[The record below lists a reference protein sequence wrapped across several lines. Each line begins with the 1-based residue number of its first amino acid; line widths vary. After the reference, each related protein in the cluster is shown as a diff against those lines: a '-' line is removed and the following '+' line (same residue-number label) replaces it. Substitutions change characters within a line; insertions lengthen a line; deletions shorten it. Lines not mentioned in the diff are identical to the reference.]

1 MNKLILLLI
10 LSIIIGVCVS
20 FNPSKDTLFF
30 EDFQDLGKSSSKWI
44 KSSNQEYSGVI
55 GFKAANDPIDEN
67 DNGLVLTQAGKRY
80 AITYQL
86 SHAIDN
92 TNKELI
98 VQYELQFQEGVTCS
112 GGYIKLYTDREDF
125 NVETVD
131 SNTPYSI
138 MFGADVCGSNDR
150 IHFIVRHRNP
160 ITNVH
165 EEKLITAK
173 PSVRKDRVSHI
184 YTLIIRPD
192 NTFTIKVD
200 DESVLDGSFHDS
212 FTPAFNPPKEIDD
225 PTDSK
230 PSDWVD
236 DAEIPE
242 PGATKPD
249 DWDEDQ
255 PLRINDPQ
263 AVKPSDWLDN
273 EPFLIS
279 DPSETQP
286 PEWNE
291 EDDGEWEA
299 PSIENPKCASGQCG
313 EWVIPTIANPLYK
326 GKWSAPMV
334 ANPLY
339 KGEWKPRQIA
349 NPSYFNVENPY
360 IVEPIIAV
368 GIEVLSN
375 TRDILFDN
383 FIITHSQE
391 EAQQL
396 LQENWKEKHTIQKER
411 QAAKNAEDAKKL
423 DPSQGDI
430 FETIKFYLT
439 LFQSEANQNPLLYLV
454 GFSSLLLPI
463 VFCFTRSKKP
473 SSKKVK
479 SDDDNN
485 STSTTTTNT
494 SVTKESVSIQ
504 DKPTI
509 ESEESD
515 ESDEDNETTK
525 KSTVTKRTN
534 KVK

>member
-10 LSIIIGVCVS
+10 LSIIIGVSIS
-20 FNPSKDTLFF
+20 FTPSKDTLFF
-30 EDFQDLGKSSSKWI
+30 EDFQDVSKSSSKWI
-44 KSSNQEYSGVI
+44 RSSNKEYSGIVE
-55 GFKAANDPIDEN
+55 FKAANDPVDAS
-67 DNGLVLTQAGKRY
+67 DNGLVLTEGGKRY
-80 AITYQL
+80 AISYEL
-86 SHAIDN
+86 SKPIDN
-92 TNKELI
+92 SNKELI

-125 NVETVD
+125 NIEQVN

-150 IHFIVRHRNP
+150 IHFIVRHQNP
-160 ITNVH
+160 HTLLH

-173 PSVRKDRVSHI
+173 PSVRKDKISHI

-200 DESVLDGSFHDS
+200 NESVLDGNFHDS

-236 DAEIPE
+236 EAQIPE

-255 PLRINDPQ
+255 PKRITDPD
-263 AVKPSDWLDN
+263 ATKPSDWLDN
-273 EPFLIS
+273 EPLLIV

-286 PEWNE
+286 AEWNE

-299 PSIENPKCASGQCG
+299 PSIENPKCVSGQCG
-313 EWVIPTIANPLYK
+313 EWVAPTIVNPLYK
-326 GKWSAPMV
+326 GKWEAPLI
-334 ANPLY
+334 ANPAY
-339 KGEWKPRQIA
+339 IGEWKPKQIP
-349 NPSYFNVENPY
+349 NPQYFNVENPY
-360 IVEPIIAV
+360 IVDPIVAV

-375 TRDILFDN
+375 TRDLLFDN

-396 LQENWKEKHTIQKER
+396 LQENWKEKHTAQKER
-411 QAAKNAEDAKKL
+411 QAIKDAEEAKKL
-423 DPSQGDI
+423 DPSNGDLL
-430 FETIKFYLT
+430 ETIKFYLA
-439 LFQSEANQNPLLYLV
+439 LFQTEANQNPLLYLV
-454 GFSSLLLPI
+454 AFSSLLLPI

-473 SSKKVK
+473 SQKKLK
-479 SDDDNN
+479 SDDDLVDTT
-485 STSTTTTNT
+485 STSTTTTT
-494 SVTKESVSIQ
+494 VIKESVSIQ

-515 ESDEDNETTK
+515 DDDDETTK